1 MKLHTIILVLVLF
14 LVLLFAGINWGLF
27 ARQDTINFIFFSI
40 QAPLGVIMLGTV
52 GVLSIIYLLFIGRLE
67 VSSML
72 EARKYNKEL
81 EEVRELAMNK
91 EKSRITE
98 LQHVISE
105 QIGAFGERFESLENK
120 VQGIEDKFSGT
131 ESKVDDIIT
140 RFDEEG
146 VFIVR
151 NEKEEKPGS
160 GGNKDS
166 ES

>member
-1 MKLHTIILVLVLF
+1 
-14 LVLLFAGINWGLF
+14 
-27 ARQDTINFIFFSI
+27 
-40 QAPLGVIMLGTV
+40 
-52 GVLSIIYLLFIGRLE
+52 
-67 VSSML
+67 ML

-98 LQHVISE
+98 LQHAISE
-105 QIGAFGERFESLENK
+105 QIGAFGERFELLENK

-160 GGNKDS
+160 GGSKDS